1 MMNWKKY
8 WDADTPSNQ
17 RLLFLLLLIV
27 GGIEF
32 IFITMESLFSYI
44 GYYLAEDYIIIPC
57 LLFLGIALSQK
68 QTLLAK
74 RSLQLSAAAIL
85 WFVIVQIQHKLSGM
99 GTHPIGTV
107 FLVYLMAFP
116 FAAVAND
123 ERNIG
128 LKLIGK
134 IFIAASLILIFYTI
148 LLFWDCVPAFL
159 QPFVY
164 WDGARLHVFWHS
176 NISACFFMIG
186 IGFSAAFGIQSEK
199 RITKV
204 WMLLLIVVQF
214 AAMALTNCRTTLL
227 MTSAFFG
234 SVVFFRLNN
243 GTWKRTIAGLL
254 AAILLTVVSFK
265 ISSTIY
271 QYHND
276 RLIAQIAA
284 KLEYAQQSEVPLET
298 VSEAA
303 SSVETA
309 VDTISTTEG
318 AEPASEAT
326 SSTEIPADT
335 VPSTEAAEIFSETDA
350 PTEPTQDNLP
360 EHSISG
366 DEIILISQNGQSTL
380 SNDLKTL
387 NGRTGIWKATLS
399 AIMDNR
405 SLALWGTEYP
415 DLAISAYN
423 SFPVVHAH
431 NSWMEMLI
439 RLGLPGLLIALVFT
453 GSALYSAFVLL
464 FAKHVSMDKKIIV
477 MMTMCIMVAGF
488 LEPYLFIT
496 NVYYHTMDFIFF
508 FCVGYLNLWRVQL
521 RNLKGNSN

>member
-8 WDADTPSNQ
+8 RDSDIPSNQ
-17 RLLFLLLLIV
+17 RTLFLLLLVV

-68 QTLLAK
+68 QTPLAK
-74 RSLQLSAAAIL
+74 RSLQLSTLAIL

-123 ERNIG
+123 EHNIG

-134 IFIAASLILIFYTI
+134 IFIAASLILVLYTI

-159 QPFVY
+159 QQYIY
-164 WDGARLHVFWHS
+164 WDGARLHVFWHP

-186 IGFSAAFGIQSEK
+186 IGFSAAFGVQSEK

-204 WMLLLIVVQF
+204 WMLILMIVQF
-214 AAMALTNCRTTLL
+214 AAMSLTNCRTTLL

-234 SVVFFRLNN
+234 SVVFFQLNK
-243 GTWKRTIAGLL
+243 GDWKRTIAGLL
-254 AAILLTVVSFK
+254 AALLLTAVSFK
-265 ISSTIY
+265 ISGTIY

-276 RLIAQIAA
+276 RLISQIAA
-284 KLEYAQQSEVPLET
+284 KFEDTQEADVPQET
-298 VSEAA
+298 VSATT
-303 SSVETA
+303 SSAEIPA
-309 VDTISTTEG
+309 DMISTTE
-318 AEPASEAT
+318 AATEPAY
-326 SSTEIPADT
+326 
-335 VPSTEAAEIFSETDA
+335 ETAA

-360 EHSISG
+360 EHYISG
-366 DEIILISQNGQSTL
+366 EEIILVSQNGQGTL

-464 FAKHVSMDKKIIV
+464 FAKSVSMDKKIIV
-477 MMTMCIMVAGF
+477 TMTMCIMVAGF

-521 RNLKGNSN
+521 SNFKGNSN